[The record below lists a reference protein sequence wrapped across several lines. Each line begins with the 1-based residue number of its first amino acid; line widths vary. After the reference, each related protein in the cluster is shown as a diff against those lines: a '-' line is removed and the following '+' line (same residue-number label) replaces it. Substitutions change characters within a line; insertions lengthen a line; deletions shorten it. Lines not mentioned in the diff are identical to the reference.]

1 VDHTKKKETSK
12 LIGTILFFVVAG
24 LLLFY
29 VLIEALLPTMTIKI
43 FQFKPFVVIT
53 ESMEPVLNVN
63 DMVVAT
69 NPNLDNL
76 EVGDIITFEAD
87 IDYNGTKEYVT
98 HYIHSISTDGNGDRI
113 FRTNR
118 YGSTVADTW
127 TLRDQDVIGVYW
139 FHIPAIG
146 AVLQFLKS
154 PFGIAAVGVNI
165 VIIGAIV
172 FIVKSDKKGKPQ
184 TEQ

>member
-1 VDHTKKKETSK
+1 MNQAKKKETSK
-12 LIGTILFFVVAG
+12 FIGTILFFVVTG

-29 VLIEALLPTMTIKI
+29 IMIEALLPTMTIKI

-63 DMVVAT
+63 DMVIAM

-118 YGSTVADTW
+118 YGSTVPDTW
-127 TLRDQDVIGVYW
+127 ILKDQDVIGAYW

-146 AVLQFLKS
+146 VVLQFLKS

-165 VIIGAIV
+165 AIIAVIV